1 VRGDE
6 GCCQHFGSRL
16 DANELGRRW
25 ICNDALFVENHKKAR
40 EVTTNDE

>member
-1 VRGDE
+1 LPAFWVA
-6 GCCQHFGSRL
+6 FGMV
-16 DANELGRRW
+16 ANELGRRW